1 MENIK
6 DYVAR
11 KKEELKA
18 LPLDAPFK
26 KPKIVIVQVND
37 DPASNSYIKGKI
49 KDLTEVGF
57 LYDHIKL
64 PESTKESELLNLV
77 DKLNRDDSINGF
89 IVQLPLPKH
98 INEEK
103 IKLAIS
109 PKKDVDGFNPLS
121 RIVPATPFGIFTYLK
136 DNGFEFRGKNA
147 LVIGRSNIV
156 GKPMAKLLLEHDMNV
171 TVVHS
176 KTSKK
181 DMNFYLKHA
190 DLVIVAVGKEGFLS
204 NEFDINENSVIID
217 VGINRGEDGKLHG
230 DVIPNLNVKY
240 QSPVPGG
247 VGLLTRLALLLNLC
261 EVTKNEF

>member
-11 KKEELKA
+11 KKDILKTFISEG
-18 LPLDAPFK
+18 LYKTPR
-26 KPKIVIVQVND
+26 IVIVQVND

-57 LYDHIKL
+57 LYEHIKL
-64 PESTKESELLNLV
+64 PITIKEHELLNLV
-77 DKLNRDDSINGF
+77 DKLNRDNSIDGF

-98 INEEK
+98 IDEEK

-121 RIVPATPFGIFTYLK
+121 KIVPATPYGIFTYLK
-136 DNGFEFRGKNA
+136 DNNFEFKGKNA

-156 GKPMAKLLLEHDMNV
+156 GKPMAKLLLEQDMNV

-176 KTSKK
+176 KTTKE

-190 DLVIVAVGKEGFLS
+190 DLVIVAVGKESFLS
-204 NEFDINENSVIID
+204 NEFEINENSVIID
-217 VGINRGEDGKLHG
+217 VGINRGSDGKLHG
-230 DVIPNLNVKY
+230 DVAPDLKVRF
-240 QSPVPGG
+240 QTPVPGG